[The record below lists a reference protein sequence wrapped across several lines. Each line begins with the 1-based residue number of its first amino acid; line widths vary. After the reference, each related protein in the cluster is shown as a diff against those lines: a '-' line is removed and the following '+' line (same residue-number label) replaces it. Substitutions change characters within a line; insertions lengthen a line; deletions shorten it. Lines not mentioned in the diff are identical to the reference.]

1 MGSRVSRALTAPST
15 TPATAPAVM
24 GRVPPSARAD
34 GEEGSTTARTAWR
47 NPCGVGTVEV
57 CERNLAVSI
66 PGSWELCRRVTGGAC
81 RPSGRGES
89 PGGATSGLVRPR
101 RVVTHASVANREAE
115 RGEDP
120 PVGVGRVRGHV
131 AGDGAE
137 HGHTE
142 CDPSLPAGVATAA
155 ATPACA
161 GGILET
167 AVCAMGGL
175 VSANPSPNTA

>member
-1 MGSRVSRALTAPST
+1 MGSRASRALTAPST

-101 RVVTHASVANREAE
+101 RVVTHASVAIAR
-115 RGEDP
+115 
-120 PVGVGRVRGHV
+120 
-131 AGDGAE
+131 
-137 HGHTE
+137 
-142 CDPSLPAGVATAA
+142 PSAARIHQSGWVVCAVTSPATAPSTATPSAIPACRLVVATAA